1 MDNSSTDSKENAV
14 VIALA
19 VVGGIVLVV
28 ILVGLYLL
36 LR

>member
-1 MDNSSTDSKENAV
+1 MDNSSTDSKENAI
-14 VIALA
+14 VIGLA

-28 ILVGLYLL
+28 ILVGLYLP